1 VDANL
6 DPQVAALNLEIMAE
20 AARNPE
26 IGALVVENSGAARRH
41 LFDILRSVLSEAQVS
56 DRDLSGRIE
65 TIRALFEGLNQC
77 IIGNPKIDKEAVLGA
92 FRIALTAILS
102 AR

>member
-1 VDANL
+1 
-6 DPQVAALNLEIMAE
+6 
-20 AARNPE
+20 
-26 IGALVVENSGAARRH
+26 VENSGAARRH